1 MFSIWIFFIII
12 TNVICED
19 FYSFTVKDWHG
30 NDVSLEQYRG
40 KVSLVVN
47 VASEC
52 SFTDSHFEAL
62 VGIQQKLNNGGRDIF
77 QVLAFPSNQF
87 GYQEP
92 KDDAQIQ
99 SWAQSMFDVNF
110 PIFAKGAVIRLN
122 DDDDDDEALPDVWNF
137 LSEKTEPPSWNFWK
151 YLIDPNGKVI
161 KAYPPNIPIRQI
173 YPDIQKLFVKHKL
186 IDQSEL

>member
-19 FYSFTVKDWHG
+19 FYSFTVKDWQG

>member
-1 MFSIWIFFIII
+1 MFSIWIFFIVIA
-12 TNVICED
+12 NVVCED
-19 FYSFTVKDWHG
+19 FYSFTVKDWQG

-52 SFTDSHFEAL
+52 SLTDAHFEAL
-62 VGIQQKLNNGGRDIF
+62 VGIQQKINNGGRNIF

-99 SWAQSMFDVNF
+99 SWAKYMFDINF
-110 PIFAKGAVIRLN
+110 PIFAKDAVIRQH
-122 DDDDDDEALPDVWNF
+122 DDDNELPAVWKF
-137 LSEKTEPPSWNFWK
+137 LKKAEPPSWNFWK

-161 KAYPPNIPIRQI
+161 KAYGSNMHIRQV
-173 YPDIQKLFVKHKL
+173 YPDIQKLLVKHKL